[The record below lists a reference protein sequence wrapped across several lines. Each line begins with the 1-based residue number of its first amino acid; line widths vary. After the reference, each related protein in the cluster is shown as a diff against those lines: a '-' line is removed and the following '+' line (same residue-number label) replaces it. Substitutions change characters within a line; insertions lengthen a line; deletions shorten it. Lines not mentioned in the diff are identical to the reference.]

1 MDKNNFSQKLAELTA
16 LAAVSENKLQMTQV
30 LDAFAKEQVTPE
42 EMELPGASE
51 INNQNYVKAYGSK
64 GAMATDDYEIRL
76 AYTGGSVNT
85 SYVNDPRWI
94 QPGYG
99 DLMAIDWQDE
109 VFRLAP
115 KQKLYL
121 VGI

>member
-1 MDKNNFSQKLAELTA
+1 MNVQFSASFGIQQMEKKLD
-16 LAAVSENKLQMTQV
+16 V
-30 LDAFAKEQVTPE
+30 LTPE
-42 EMELPGASE
+42 EWIAWRSE

-109 VFRLAP
+109 VSVWLLNKTIPCR
-115 KQKLYL
+115 YL
-121 VGI
+121 ILRTSPTIA